1 MQVLKELWT
10 KEDTQEVK
18 NAYQYVLDLRNRLED
33 TCKIAGESLHQ
44 AQGQYKHHYNKKSK
58 RREFKVGDK
67 VTVLLPTDTNKLL
80 LQWKGPY
87 KVTEVVNKLDY
98 KVQVNGKAKVCNANL
113 LHHYE
118 QREEAPE
125 NKGKVEIGAIGIAV
139 IEPETEKPIGV
150 MDDKN
155 LSDIGNLKGTE
166 TYKDVRISEYLTAKQ
181 RRKVIELLDEYQ
193 DIFMER
199 PGTTDFCRT
208 QDRTYNSRSYL
219 NKAIHDAFP
228 RGTR

>member
-1 MQVLKELWT
+1 ME
-10 KEDTQEVK
+10 
-18 NAYQYVLDLRNRLED
+18 
-33 TCKIAGESLHQ
+33 
-44 AQGQYKHHYNKKSK
+44 

-98 KVQVNGKAKVCNANL
+98 IVQVNGKTKVYHANL
-113 LHHYE
+113 LRHYE

-150 MDDKN
+150 VDDENFK
-155 LSDIGNLKGTE
+155 IGNLKGTE
-166 TYKDVRISEYLTAKQ
+166 TYKDVRISEDLTAEQ
-181 RRKVIELLDEYQ
+181 RRQVIELLEEYQ
-193 DIFMER
+193 DILTER
-199 PGTTDFCRT
+199 PGTTDLGEHQIELT
-208 QDRTYNSRSYL
+208 TADP
-219 NKAIHDAFP
+219 I
-228 RGTR
+228 